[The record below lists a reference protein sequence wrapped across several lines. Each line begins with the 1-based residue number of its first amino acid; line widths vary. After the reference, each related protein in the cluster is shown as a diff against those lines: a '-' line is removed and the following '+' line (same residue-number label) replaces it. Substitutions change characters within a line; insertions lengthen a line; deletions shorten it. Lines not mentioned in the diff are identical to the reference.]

1 MLFQLSV
8 VLENN
13 ILAISDEVKSIEV
26 NESSI

>member
-13 ILAISDEVKSIEV
+13 ILAVSDEVKSIEV